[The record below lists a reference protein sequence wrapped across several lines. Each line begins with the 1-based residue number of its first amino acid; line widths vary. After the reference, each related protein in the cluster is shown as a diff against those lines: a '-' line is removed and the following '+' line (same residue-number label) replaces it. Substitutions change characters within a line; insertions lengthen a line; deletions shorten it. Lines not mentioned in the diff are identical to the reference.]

1 MLIKK
6 SIRKI
11 MTGIM
16 ALIILISSST
26 VYSKQGE
33 NLEVTPYYYI
43 DSSNQLAEYFENDFK
58 NFVLTHKL
66 LSHND
71 YTYKWVE
78 FNRTYFSPSQVKK
91 LAEAI
96 KRNQSNLQ
104 IASIILTFIPTVG
117 PGISALAQIVA
128 LGGNRVI
135 VAADKNQSMIIVQ
148 EKKVG
153 YWDGYSPRTRHRYIF
168 Q

>member
-1 MLIKK
+1 M
-6 SIRKI
+6 
-11 MTGIM
+11 
-16 ALIILISSST
+16 
-26 VYSKQGE
+26 
-33 NLEVTPYYYI
+33 
-43 DSSNQLAEYFENDFK
+43 
-58 NFVLTHKL
+58 

-96 KRNQSNLQ
+96 KRNQGNLQ

-117 PGISALAQIVA
+117 PGISALDQIVA

-135 VAADKNQSMIIVQ
+135 AAADKDQSMIIVQ